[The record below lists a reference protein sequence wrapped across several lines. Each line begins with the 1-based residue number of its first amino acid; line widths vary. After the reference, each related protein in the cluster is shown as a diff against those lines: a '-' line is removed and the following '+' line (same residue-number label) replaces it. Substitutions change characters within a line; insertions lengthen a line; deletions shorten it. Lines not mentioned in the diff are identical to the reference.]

1 MCLRCQYWALQSP
14 MTNLK
19 KYLRFIIRQ
28 TCGSPDRWNNNFLL
42 IWLLTFLKTQC
53 VFANPTYVNRLEK
66 HCTAV
71 WQSNTATYDNRK
83 KGQLV
88 TKLLGWAGHICSVA
102 HPNQEQNIYALELV
116 HFRRFNDDLLKST
129 MNLRKQLSAQF
140 LIFSDEYTPWH
151 LTQHLIHPTVPVLLT
166 KNKC

>member
-1 MCLRCQYWALQSP
+1 MCVRCQYCPLQSP

-28 TCGSPDRWNNNFLL
+28 TSGSPDRWNNNFLL

-102 HPNQEQNIYALELV
+102 HPNQEQNICIRVATLVEYQKRTSLEYSIQMQITI
-116 HFRRFNDDLLKST
+116 RFG
-129 MNLRKQLSAQF
+129 
-140 LIFSDEYTPWH
+140 FS
-151 LTQHLIHPTVPVLLT
+151 LT
-166 KNKC
+166 KLQ

>member
-1 MCLRCQYWALQSP
+1 MVLTRHSLNVSTTPLRQWSFWQCLPFSWTTLRYKHCLHPINVMGVVDTFGHSHPSPFCQQGLDVCALLVLPPSKSNDKSQ
-14 MTNLK
+14 K
-19 KYLRFIIRQ
+19 HHRFIIRQ
-28 TCGSPDRWNNNFLL
+28 TSGSPDRWNSNFLL
-42 IWLLTFLKTQC
+42 IWLLDFLKTQC

-102 HPNQEQNIYALELV
+102 HP
-116 HFRRFNDDLLKST
+116 K
-129 MNLRKQLSAQF
+129 
-140 LIFSDEYTPWH
+140 
-151 LTQHLIHPTVPVLLT
+151 
-166 KNKC
+166 

>member
-1 MCLRCQYWALQSP
+1 MWNMPHFKAFGLMNLQYEIRICHKIHNKGTMSQWQIQVTIFLSGTDVSTGP
-14 MTNLK
+14 MTSLK
-19 KYLRFIIRQ
+19 EYLCFIMKQ
-28 TCGSPDRWNNNFLL
+28 TSGIPDRWNNNFLL

-88 TKLLGWAGHICSVA
+88 TKLFGWSH
-102 HPNQEQNIYALELV
+102 
-116 HFRRFNDDLLKST
+116 
-129 MNLRKQLSAQF
+129 LSIQ
-140 LIFSDEYTPWH
+140 
-151 LTQHLIHPTVPVLLT
+151 T
-166 KNKC
+166 KNRIEGNATATTGFSIFVLSCTL